1 MPLFG
6 LCVPGL
12 INNCHL
18 GLVLFSVR
26 CMSFKV
32 FVYFLGGRDAQDE
45 EEWHDGDIL
54 ARGADTGD
62 LLEKADA
69 EKEDVRIAAELFK
82 QELGNEGDDIIFRG
96 GDLIRLELLGL

>member
-1 MPLFG
+1 
-6 LCVPGL
+6 
-12 INNCHL
+12 
-18 GLVLFSVR
+18 
-26 CMSFKV
+26 MSLKV

-62 LLEKADA
+62 LLEEADA

-82 QELGNEGDDIIFRG
+82 QELGDEGDDIIFCCR
-96 GDLIRLELLGL
+96 DLIRLELLCL